1 MSSHNNHK
9 KEFFFSS
16 WAVDNRTTVY
26 LLTFIIVILGIV
38 AYFSMPRESFP
49 EVVENKV
56 YISSVYPGNSAE
68 DVEKL
73 ITKKLEDKFKNV
85 SGVLEVTSNSF
96 QDYCL
101 IIVEF
106 DDKTKLQ
113 EAKVRIKDKV
123 DEAKGNQDWP
133 NLDSGSKVEPSVFD
147 LNISEEFPILNINIK
162 GNYPKQTLKKYAEQI
177 EDDMEDISEIKDAVI
192 LGVDDNEVEIALD
205 LYKMNA
211 AQVSF
216 DNVIS
221 AVKNENITI
230 SGGNLTTDGYR
241 NNVRIKGQITN
252 PNEVGDFIVKS
263 GIKISDIATVA
274 FKEKEKTTYA
284 REMGQEVVMVNLKK
298 RAGSNMIDA
307 IDQAKEKL
315 KTAQETYLP
324 KDIEIS
330 ATSDQSIQV
339 EHQVNE
345 LANHIIIG
353 ILLVMGVLS
362 FSMGMKNSLFV
373 GTAIPLSMLIAFAVL
388 NAFGVTLNT
397 MVLFAMVMGLGML
410 VDDGIVVV
418 DNVYANMEKGL
429 SRSQASKFGIG
440 EIAFPVITSTL
451 TTLAAFA
458 PMLLWPGIMGAFM
471 KYFPITISVT
481 LSASLFVAM
490 IINASMT
497 GGSMTLQDEN
507 LTTETNKKLTILFTV
522 VGVAGLI
529 IGLASGN
536 KSFFALT
543 TLSVLAIA
551 AIWLYKNY
559 FFHKIQ
565 HFQTTFFPNLE
576 VKYQDFLRK
585 LLDGKPKKAFLYVV
599 GLLIASFVIM
609 GVSFATKWTKVLFFP
624 DTMPQQMYVYMDFPQ
639 GTDIGKTN
647 QTTKILEKSIL
658 NTISKYKDKKT
669 DKNFLIESMIT
680 EVGKGAINPQVDA
693 GSQADTPHKS
703 KITINFVE
711 YADRRGVDTNDVLE
725 EIRKAVPP
733 IAGATITVEKQA
745 SGPPVGYPIS
755 IELKGNDYDLLIKES
770 QRMIS
775 YINSKN
781 ISGIERLQTDVN
793 KDSPEMIIDVDRE
806 VAGNL
811 GVSTA
816 YTGITLRRAMFG
828 QDISTFK
835 DIEDDYQISVRLQ
848 EDQRKNQSELFNQPI
863 TFRNE
868 KGQLLQIPISTFAK
882 STEEKTFSKIKRKD
896 NTRTIMVY
904 SNITQDANANE
915 IIGKLKTD
923 MKNYQLPDGVS
934 FKFAGEQEEQGKNQ
948 SFLLLALFLAMS
960 MVTGIIVFQFNSMSK
975 TVIIMTTIL
984 LSFSGVFLGLTVFK
998 MDFVILMTMMGII
1011 SLAGVV
1017 VKNGIVL
1024 MDFFV
1029 LRLDDKIAEKGV
1041 ETHDDLTI
1049 DEVKEVIIESGK
1061 ARLRPVLLTATTA
1074 VLGLIPLAIGLNF
1087 DIWSFLTTLNPHLSL
1102 GGDNVAFWGPLA
1114 WTIIFGLTFATF
1126 LTLLIVPVMFYLVS
1140 KLKIRR
1146 RTRKLEKLQLKQ
1158 ELGNI

>member
-9 KEFFFSS
+9 KEFFLSS

-26 LLTFIIVILGIV
+26 LLTFIIVVLGIFS
-38 AYFSMPRESFP
+38 YFAMPRESFP
-49 EVVENKV
+49 EIVQNKI
-56 YISSVYPGNSAE
+56 YISTVYPGNSAE

-85 SGVLEVTSNSF
+85 SGVDKVESNSF

-101 IIVEF
+101 IVVDF
-106 DDKTKLQ
+106 DEKEDINL
-113 EAKVRIKDKV
+113 AKQKIKDKV
-123 DEAKGNQDWP
+123 DEAKGTQDWP
-133 NLDSGSKVEPSVFD
+133 NMDNGSKVEPSVFD

-162 GNYPKQTLKKYAEQI
+162 GNYPKQTLKKFAENI
-177 EDDMEDISEIKDAVI
+177 EDDMEDIPEIKDAVI
-192 LGVDDNEVEIALD
+192 LGVDENEVEVALD

-216 DNVIS
+216 DNVINAIKS
-221 AVKNENITI
+221 ENITI

-252 PNEVGDFIVKS
+252 PNEVGDFIVKP
-263 GIKISDIATVA
+263 GIKISDIATVS

-284 REMGQEVVMVNLKK
+284 REMGQDVVMVNLKK

-307 IDQAKEKL
+307 IEQAKEKL
-315 KTAQETYLP
+315 KKAQETYIP
-324 KDIEIS
+324 KDVVIT

-388 NAFGVTLNT
+388 HAFGVTLNT

-458 PMLLWPGIMGAFM
+458 PMLLWPGIMGEFM
-471 KYFPITISVT
+471 KYFPITITVT

-497 GGSMTLQDEN
+497 GGSMTLKDEN
-507 LTTETNKKLTILFTV
+507 LTTETNKKLTILFTI

-529 IGLASGN
+529 LGLVSGN
-536 KSFFALT
+536 KSFFAFS

-559 FFHKIQ
+559 FFEKIT
-565 HFQTTFFPNLE
+565 HFQQTFFPNFE
-576 VKYQDFLRK
+576 IKYQDFLRK
-585 LLDGKPKKAFLYVV
+585 LLDGKPVKAFMYVV
-599 GLLIASFVIM
+599 GILVASFIIM
-609 GVSFATKWTKVLFFP
+609 GIAFATKWTKVLFFP
-624 DTMPQQMYVYMDFPQ
+624 DVMPKQMYVYMDFPQ

-647 QTTKILEKSIL
+647 QNTKILESSIL
-658 NTISKYKDKKT
+658 KAISKYNDEKT
-669 DKNFLIESMIT
+669 GKNFLIESMIT
-680 EVGKGAINPQVDA
+680 QVGKGAVNPQVDA

-711 YADRRGVDTNDVLE
+711 FNHRRGVNTNDVLE

-733 IAGATITVEKQA
+733 IPGATVTVEKQA

-755 IELKGNDYDLLIKES
+755 IELKGNDYDQLIAES
-770 QRMIS
+770 NRMIS
-775 YINSKN
+775 FINSKN
-781 ISGIERLQTDVN
+781 IPGIERLQTDVN
-793 KDSPEMIIDVDRE
+793 KDSPEMIIDIDRE
-806 VAGNL
+806 TAGNL
-811 GVSTA
+811 GVST
-816 YTGITLRRAMFG
+816 YLTGLTLRRAMFG

-835 DIEDDYQISVRLQ
+835 DLDDDYQIAVRFQ

-863 TFRNE
+863 TFQNN
-868 KGQLLQIPISTFAK
+868 KGQLLLQIPISTFARFK
-882 STEEKTFSKIKRKD
+882 EEKTFSKIKRKE
-896 NTRTIMVY
+896 NTRTITVY
-904 SNITQDANANE
+904 SNITKGANANE
-915 IIGKLKTD
+915 IVQKLQTD
-923 MKNYQLPDGVS
+923 MKNYQLPDGVT

-948 SFLLLALFLAMS
+948 SFLFLALFLAMS

-975 TVIIMTTIL
+975 TIIIMTTIL
-984 LSFSGVFLGLTVFK
+984 LSFSGVFLGLTIFK

-1146 RTRKLEKLQLKQ
+1146 RTRKLEKQKLKM
-1158 ELGNI
+1158 I

>member
-16 WAVDNRTTVY
+16 WAVDNRVTVY

-49 EVVENKV
+49 EIVQNKV
-56 YISSVYPGNSAE
+56 YISTVYPGNSAE

-85 SGVLEVTSNSF
+85 SGVEKVESNSF

-101 IIVEF
+101 IVVDFNEKE
-106 DDKTKLQ
+106 DLNL
-113 EAKVRIKDKV
+113 AKQKIKDKV

-192 LGVDDNEVEIALD
+192 LGVDENEVEIALD

-216 DNVIS
+216 DNVIN

-230 SGGNLTTDGYR
+230 SGGNLTTEGYR
-241 NNVRIKGQITN
+241 NNVRIKGQIAN
-252 PNEVGDFIVKS
+252 PNEIGNFVVKP
-263 GIKISDIATVA
+263 GIRISDIGTVS

-284 REMGQEVVMVNLKK
+284 REMGQDVVMVNLKK

-307 IDQAKEKL
+307 IEQAKEKL
-315 KTAQETYLP
+315 KKAEETYIP
-324 KDIEIS
+324 KDVTIT

-353 ILLVMGVLS
+353 ILLVMAVLS

-373 GTAIPLSMLIAFAVL
+373 GTAIPLSMLIAFAIL
-388 NAFGVTLNT
+388 NAFGITLNT

-418 DNVYANMEKGL
+418 DNVYANMEKGY
-429 SRSQASKFGIG
+429 SRREASKYGIG

-458 PMLLWPGIMGAFM
+458 PMLLWPGIMGEFM
-471 KYFPITISVT
+471 KYFPITITVT

-507 LTTETNKKLTILFTV
+507 LTSETNKKLTILFTV
-522 VGVAGLI
+522 VGVAGLL
-529 IGLASGN
+529 IGLITGT
-536 KSFFALT
+536 KGFFALT
-543 TLSVLAIA
+543 TLSVLAIT
-551 AIWLYKNY
+551 AIWTYKNY
-559 FFHKIQ
+559 FFGKIQ
-565 HFQTTFFPNLE
+565 HFQTTFFPGLE
-576 VKYQDFLRK
+576 LKYQDFLRK
-585 LLDGKPKKAFLYVV
+585 LLDGKPKKALLYVV
-599 GLLIASFVIM
+599 GLLFASFVIM

-624 DTMPQQMYVYMDFPQ
+624 DVMPKQMYVYMDFPQ

-647 QTTKILEKSIL
+647 QATKKIERSVL
-658 NTISKYKDKKT
+658 NAISKYKDEKT
-669 DKNFLIESMIT
+669 GKNFLIESMIT
-680 EVGKGAINPQVDA
+680 QVGKGAVNPQVDA

-711 YADRRGVDTNDVLE
+711 FNERRGVDTNDVLE
-725 EIRKAVPP
+725 EIRTAVPSIP
-733 IAGATITVEKQA
+733 GATVTVEKQA
-745 SGPPVGYPIS
+745 NGPPVGYPIS
-755 IELKGNDYDLLIKES
+755 IELKGNDYNQLIAES

-775 YINSKN
+775 YINAKN
-781 ISGIERLQTDVN
+781 ITGIEKLQSDVN
-793 KDSPEMIIDVDRE
+793 KDSPEMIIDIDRE

-835 DIEDDYQISVRLQ
+835 DIEDDYQIAVRLQ
-848 EDQRKNQSELFNQPI
+848 EDQRKNQSALFNQPI
-863 TFRNE
+863 TFQNN
-868 KGQLLQIPISTFAK
+868 KGQLLQIPISTFARFK
-882 STEEKTFSKIKRKD
+882 EEKTFSKIKRKD

-904 SNITQDANANE
+904 SNITQGANANE
-915 IIGKLKTD
+915 IIGKLQSD

-934 FKFAGEQEEQGKNQ
+934 YRFAGEQEEQGKNQ
-948 SFLLLALFLAMS
+948 SFLFLALFLAMA

-984 LSFSGVFLGLTVFK
+984 LSFSGVFLGLTIFK
-998 MDFVILMTMMGII
+998 MNFVILMTMMGII

-1041 ETHDDLTI
+1041 ESHDDLTI

-1087 DIWSFLTTLNPHLSL
+1087 DIWSFLTTLNPHLSI

-1126 LTLLIVPVMFYLVS
+1126 LTLLMVPVMFYLVS
-1140 KLKIRR
+1140 KMKIKR
-1146 RTRKLEKLQLKQ
+1146 RTRKLEKLKLKG
-1158 ELGNI
+1158 L